1 MNELMGDF
9 LRLGFLLT
17 LFGFGAWV
25 GGSSVTAWVAWEKGR
40 EPVAWFVLAFF
51 LSPLVALV
59 ALSAVP
65 ARHLARRR
73 EERAAWRGPHP
84 GPHPLEDP
92 AVVAARFVSELP
104 REDKRWDVATSAA
117 HRAEMAGAPGR
128 KVSTRSR

>member
-9 LRLGFLLT
+9 VRLGFLLT

-25 GGSSVTAWVAWEKGR
+25 GGSSVAAWVAWEKGR

-65 ARHLARRR
+65 ARRLVVRRR
-73 EERAAWRGPHP
+73 EEGAAWRLPY
-84 GPHPLEDP
+84 PLEDP
-92 AVVAARFVSELP
+92 AAVAARFVNDLP
-104 REDKRWDVATSAA
+104 RKEKRL
-117 HRAEMAGAPGR
+117 
-128 KVSTRSR
+128 KVNA

>member
-1 MNELMGDF
+1 MDELVGDF
-9 LRLGFLLT
+9 VRLGFLLT

-25 GGSSVTAWVAWEKGR
+25 GGASVTAWVAWEKGR

-73 EERAAWRGPHP
+73 DPYP
-84 GPHPLEDP
+84 FED
-92 AVVAARFVSELP
+92 ASVVATRLVNELP

-117 HRAEMAGAPGR
+117 TTTKRR
-128 KVSTRSR
+128 W